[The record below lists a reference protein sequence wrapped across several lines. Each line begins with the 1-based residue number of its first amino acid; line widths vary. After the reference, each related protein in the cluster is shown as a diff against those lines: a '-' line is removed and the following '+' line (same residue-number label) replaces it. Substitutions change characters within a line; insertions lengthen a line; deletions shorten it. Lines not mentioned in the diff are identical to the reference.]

1 MRVDTRVADLLG
13 DSNICENRFKIN
25 GVFRALR
32 GERKVKILLRS
43 CCCPP
48 GPPPEDAA
56 KRGS

>member
-32 GERKVKILLRS
+32 GGKKGQDPFKELLLS
-43 CCCPP
+43 PWTSP
-48 GPPPEDAA
+48 
-56 KRGS
+56 